1 MPLILTEE
9 QKMLKEAA
17 NEFLQT
23 NSPLESFRKLRD
35 DNYKSFDPKVWEGF
49 IEMGWTALTIPE
61 NYGGL
66 DFGYTGLGQILEE
79 TGKTL
84 TKSPLISSI
93 LLSATA
99 IRLSDNE
106 NLKSRWLPDL
116 MNGKTL
122 MSLALDE
129 KSFFDP
135 NSIKSTAVLSDEN
148 FIINGE
154 KQMVIDACNSD
165 FIIVIANLNESISL
179 FLVDAKSKGVKIK
192 TDILMDAGS
201 YSNISFKNVSIPA
214 KDQLDIDIEGE
225 SILKS
230 VLEIGAIG
238 LSCEML
244 GSVQAAFNQTME
256 YIKERQQFG
265 TKIGSYQGLQH
276 RAAKLFCEIE
286 LCKSIIL
293 KALQSIDDQDE
304 NLSKYAHLA
313 KAKLGE
319 VLKLTSNEAI
329 QMHGGIGVTD
339 DVNIGFYLKR
349 ARVIQRLLGDTN
361 YHLECLANQK
371 GY

>member
-35 DNYKSFDPKVWEGF
+35 DNYKSFDPKVWEVF

-106 NLKSRWLPDL
+106 NLKSKWLPNL

-135 NSIKSTAVLSDEN
+135 NAIKSTAVLSDEN
-148 FIINGE
+148 LIINGE

-165 FIIVIANLNESISL
+165 FIIVVANLNESISL
-179 FLVDAKSKGVKIK
+179 FLVDVKSKGVEIK

-214 KDQLDIDIEGE
+214 KNQLDIVIEGE
-225 SILKS
+225 TILKS

-244 GSVQAAFNQTME
+244 GSVQAAFNQTMD

-293 KALQSIDDQDE
+293 KALQSIDDQNE

-361 YHLECLANQK
+361 YHLDCLANQK

>member
-1 MPLILTEE
+1 MALILTEE

-17 NEFLQT
+17 NEFLLS
-23 NSPLESFRKLRD
+23 NAPIDSFRKLRD
-35 DNYKSFDPKVWEGF
+35 DNYKSYDPKVWEGF
-49 IEMGWTALTIPE
+49 VEMGWTALTIPE
-61 NYGGL
+61 KYGGL

-106 NLKSRWLPDL
+106 SLKAKWLPEL
-116 MNGKTL
+116 MGGKTN
-122 MSLALDE
+122 MTLALDE
-129 KSFFDP
+129 KSIFDP
-135 NSIKSTAVLSDEN
+135 NSVESTAFLSGDS
-148 FIINGE
+148 FIING
-154 KQMVIDACNSD
+154 KKKMVIGGCYSD
-165 FIIVIANLNESISL
+165 FLIVVATLNESISL
-179 FLVDAKSKGVKIK
+179 FLVDSKSEGIDIK
-192 TDILMDAGS
+192 NDVFMDTGS
-201 YSNISFKNVSIPA
+201 YSSISFSNVNVPVKN
-214 KDQLDIDIEGE
+214 QLDIEVDGKTILN
-225 SILKS
+225 SILD
-230 VLEIGAIG
+230 IGAIG

-244 GSVQAAFNQTME
+244 GSVQAAFNQTMD
-256 YIKERQQFG
+256 YIKEREQFG

-293 KALQSIDDQDE
+293 KALQSIDDENE
-304 NLSKYAHLA
+304 NLSQYAHLA

-319 VLKLTSNEAI
+319 VLKLASNEAI

-361 YHLECLANQK
+361 YHLGCIAKQK